1 MKRIIFVF
9 TLILLF
15 FVFSPKT
22 FASEFPAVPSGPGY
36 LLPDSQFYGV
46 DRLYQKVKL
55 LLAFTPEKRALV
67 RNQII
72 GERMAELRVMYD
84 KSNRRGINI
93 ALIELTEEARK
104 AEADLKEAA
113 SLSRYAVF
121 SAKTLNDNLREYRK
135 IISQVIEVTSDETS
149 LNLEAANESLLA
161 SKITVE
167 GFLNPEDQE
176 EAVNND
182 LEDEINTQVLGVS
195 TRINKIENKI
205 ERLQKKASEAAAIE
219 NRKISSEEARLRKL
233 QEKNKEKR
241 LTLLEKRKKLIEAR
255 KQKLEQAREAAKKA
269 REAAKKARELRQAQQ
284 ELRTNTEELEQNPVK
299 ID

>member
-15 FVFSPKT
+15 FVFFISIDL
-22 FASEFPAVPSGPGY
+22 GIN
-36 LLPDSQFYGV
+36 
-46 DRLYQKVKL
+46 QKVKL
-55 LLAFTPEKRALV
+55 VLAFTPEKRALV

-72 GERMAELRVMYD
+72 GERMAELRVMYER
-84 KSNRRGINI
+84 SNRRGINI

-135 IISQVIEVTSDETS
+135 IISQVIEDAPYETS

-167 GFLNPEDQE
+167 DFLNPEDQE
-176 EAVNND
+176 EAINND
-182 LEDEINTQVLGVS
+182 LEDELYSQVLGVS
-195 TRINKIENKI
+195 TRVNKIDKKLDQI
-205 ERLQKKASEAAAIE
+205 QKKANRTAEIE
-219 NRKISSEEARLRKL
+219 RKKITSEETRLKTL

-241 LTLLEKRKKLIEAR
+241 LKLLEKRKQLLEQR
-255 KQKLEQAREAAKKA
+255 KQKLEQAREAAKRA
-269 REAAKKARELRQAQQ
+269 REAAKRAQELRQAQQ

>member
-22 FASEFPAVPSGPGY
+22 FASDFPAVPSGPGY
-36 LLPDSQFYGV
+36 LLPDSQFYGI

-55 LLAFTPEKRALV
+55 VLAFTPEKRALV

-72 GERMAELRVMYD
+72 GERMAELRVMYER
-84 KSNRRGINI
+84 SNRRGINI
-93 ALIELTEEARK
+93 ALIELTEGARK

-135 IISQVIEVTSDETS
+135 IISQVIEDAPYETS
-149 LNLEAANESLLA
+149 LNLEAANQSLLA

-167 GFLNPEDQE
+167 DFLNPEDQE
-176 EAVNND
+176 EAINND
-182 LEDEINTQVLGVS
+182 LEDELDSQVLGVS
-195 TRINKIENKI
+195 TRVNKIDKKLDQI
-205 ERLQKKASEAAAIE
+205 QKKANRTAEIE
-219 NRKISSEEARLRKL
+219 RKKITSEETRLKTL

-241 LTLLEKRKKLIEAR
+241 LKLLEKRKQLLEQR
-255 KQKLEQAREAAKKA
+255 KQKLEQAREAAKRA
-269 REAAKKARELRQAQQ
+269 REAAKRAQELRQAQQ